1 VKIHNEAPQ
10 RVETTFKPRRVTSSS
25 NLTNPNMRKHIK
37 LTHQRRTWNNTPMLV
52 EKITKH
58 KKIPPKIITK
68 EPTRKSIR
76 LHSSKIIHRTAPQSM
91 VLNMFLQP
99 ASTLFTP
106 TKLEIQQNIPDY
118 EHFCGAGVVHPT
130 TGETITKYR
139 TLAMDPETKEIW
151 TTAFGKEL
159 GGLAQGD
166 KKTGEKGSNTIFFMD
181 REQVKN
187 ISKDRTITY
196 ARICVDYRPT
206 KEDPNRVQITCGGNL
221 IEYSGEVTTQTQ
233 HPPG

>member
-1 VKIHNEAPQ
+1 MQHE
-10 RVETTFKPRRVTSSS
+10 
-25 NLTNPNMRKHIK
+25 
-37 LTHQRRTWNNTPMLV
+37 
-52 EKITKH
+52 
-58 KKIPPKIITK
+58 KIPPKIITN

-76 LHSSKIIHRTAPQSM
+76 LQNSKIIHRMALQSM
-91 VLNMFLQP
+91 VSKTFNQP

-106 TKLEIQQNIPDY
+106 TKLDTQQNIPDY

-151 TTAFGKEL
+151 TTTFGKEL

-166 KKTGEKGSNTIFFMD
+166 KKTGGKGSNTIFFMD
-181 REQVKN
+181 RGQVKN
-187 ISKDRTITY
+187 IPKDRTITY
-196 ARICVDYRPT
+196 ARICVDFRPT
-206 KEDPNRVQITCGGNL
+206 KEDPNRVRIMCGENL
-221 IEYSGEVTTQTQ
+221 IEYPGEVTTQTQ